1 MKWDKFSN
9 LPEKNMVT
17 HEGGLLASSVLSG
30 SRKKRSKIGLQRV
43 SEVAGYL
50 TLGIF
55 FGESSKVYL
64 Q

>member
-1 MKWDKFSN
+1 MGQILKLTGEEYGDAR
-9 LPEKNMVT
+9 
-17 HEGGLLASSVLSG
+17 GRASSVMSG